1 MTYIPPLD
9 YGFLLLENKESP
21 NHVGSVEIMRPPKGA
36 SADYVKQ
43 FAAKLR
49 QRKPF
54 SPFNYKIKMKVPNL
68 LGFVPGVPSGSVPIP
83 QWRVTSSID
92 MDKHVLNHMLPAP
105 GTKEQ
110 LMELLQELHEP
121 MLKRD
126 RPLWECHVIEGFENG
141 QRFVVYTKIHHAI
154 MDGMLG
160 TTLLYRNSAITP
172 SAEVGKAFWELPRG
186 WTEPEVSEKRM
197 GTVKDLLKSLVDSG
211 ALTKE
216 MYKSVLHSGVG
227 ALRKGKDGSKHKST
241 RPFSAAPT
249 IFDRKPE
256 AARSFAL
263 GQVPLAQV
271 KGLAKACGVSIND
284 LLLAALDLAV
294 RKFLTDA
301 GDEVKKPLVALIPL
315 SLRTEVLDASES
327 NSVIILPVKLGRE
340 NDTFAERL
348 SSIVKGTQ
356 VLKSAR
362 DDSGDRAM
370 ATTLMMVGLAQVGE
384 SLNLTG
390 NIAPMGNFTFS
401 NVMGPGEARYRFDAK
416 IEEIYPL
423 SVLSAGI
430 SMNVTSYSYAGQ
442 VNFQF
447 VAMKKA
453 ASDLAPLMENLRSVL
468 SEFEGVVSS
477 ALAAKEKAGEKAKK
491 AKAVKKKKAVKKP
504 AAETKEK
511 ANKKTTATGKTTAVK
526 KTVAAK
532 KTSVTKKS
540 TVAKK
545 PSASKK
551 KMPAKKP
558 TTAKKK
564 TAS

>member
-1 MTYIPPLD
+1 
-9 YGFLLLENKESP
+9 
-21 NHVGSVEIMRPPKGA
+21 
-36 SADYVKQ
+36 
-43 FAAKLR
+43 
-49 QRKPF
+49 
-54 SPFNYKIKMKVPNL
+54 
-68 LGFVPGVPSGSVPIP
+68 
-83 QWRVTSSID
+83 
-92 MDKHVLNHMLPAP
+92 
-105 GTKEQ
+105 
-110 LMELLQELHEP
+110 
-121 MLKRD
+121 
-126 RPLWECHVIEGFENG
+126 
-141 QRFVVYTKIHHAI
+141 
-154 MDGMLG
+154 
-160 TTLLYRNSAITP
+160 
-172 SAEVGKAFWELPRG
+172 
-186 WTEPEVSEKRM
+186 
-197 GTVKDLLKSLVDSG
+197 
-211 ALTKE
+211 
-216 MYKSVLHSGVG
+216 
-227 ALRKGKDGSKHKST
+227 
-241 RPFSAAPT
+241 
-249 IFDRKPE
+249 
-256 AARSFAL
+256 
-263 GQVPLAQV
+263 
-271 KGLAKACGVSIND
+271 CGVSIND
-284 LLLAALDLAV
+284 LLLAALDVAV

-504 AAETKEK
+504 APETKEK

-532 KTSVTKKS
+532 KTSVTKS